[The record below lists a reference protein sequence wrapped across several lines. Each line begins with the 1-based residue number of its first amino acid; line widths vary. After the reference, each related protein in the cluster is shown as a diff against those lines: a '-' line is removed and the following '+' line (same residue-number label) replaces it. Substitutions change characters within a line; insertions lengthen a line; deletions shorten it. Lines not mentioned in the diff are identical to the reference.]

1 MFKEGVRLLPPR
13 GWTTGEECVIKGMG
27 TEIEEFAV
35 GRTIDR
41 KSTSSLSHVSSSTS
55 GAALAALVA
64 LAGVFSKEGL
74 EVKGHLKDK

>member
-1 MFKEGVRLLPPR
+1 MFLNNIEDDPR
-13 GWTTGEECVIKGMG
+13 RKDITGFSK
-27 TEIEEFAV
+27 

-74 EVKGHLKDK
+74 EVKGHLEDK